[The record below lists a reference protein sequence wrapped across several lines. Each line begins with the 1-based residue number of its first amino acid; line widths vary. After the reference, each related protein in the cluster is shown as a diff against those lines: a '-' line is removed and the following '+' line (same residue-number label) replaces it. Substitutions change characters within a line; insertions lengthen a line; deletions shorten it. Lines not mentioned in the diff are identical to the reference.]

1 MAVDNS
7 SLITLPQITLG
18 FMMLATML
26 TVVAG
31 WIKMGE
37 RVTRI
42 ETHIEILL
50 QKSLNRRT
58 ENNEKN
64 D

>member
-1 MAVDNS
+1 MAMDNAS
-7 SLITLPQITLG
+7 VVTLPQITLG

-26 TVVAG
+26 TVVAS

-37 RVTRI
+37 RITRL

-58 ENNEKN
+58 ENSEKN
-64 D
+64 E

>member
-1 MAVDNS
+1 MDTAA
-7 SLITLPQITLG
+7 ITLPQVTLG

-31 WIKMGE
+31 WIKMAE
-37 RVTRI
+37 RMTRI
-42 ETHIEILL
+42 ETHVEMLL
-50 QKSLNRRT
+50 KKSLNRRS
-58 ENNEKN
+58 ENCDKN